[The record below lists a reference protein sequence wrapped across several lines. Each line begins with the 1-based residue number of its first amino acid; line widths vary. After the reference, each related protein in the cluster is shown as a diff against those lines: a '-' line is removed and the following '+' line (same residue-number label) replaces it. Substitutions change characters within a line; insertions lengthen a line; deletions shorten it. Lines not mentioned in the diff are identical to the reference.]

1 MNYQFINLTDLEIS
15 YDLKTMIKPIEIYI
29 YRHYYS
35 YFELNKD
42 ILDRNESQDPEFKTS
57 SLHNGIYL
65 LSHSIFIELSSK
77 YNDNINFINIGDYA
91 FIYLQNDID
100 FKRNKIKWVLY
111 FNIEG
116 ILNNFNSI
124 NNLSAVLIYYILYS
138 EILASINYDEFN
150 LNKNKKVKEFLI
162 YEKFKTILPEVLD
175 YLDEIIVEYDE
186 LEQYYPRFIGRNSLT
201 SEINSLKGNLN
212 KYERNT
218 KKPILIIKSSFFE
231 SDVKNRKY
239 FASTSEFSDEFISDL
254 SKQLDDFEELE
265 NSIKKNNLGAKDENI
280 S

>member
-1 MNYQFINLTDLEIS
+1 
-15 YDLKTMIKPIEIYI
+15 MIKPIEIYI